1 MSHPC
6 GVVSLVRPV
15 TDIERSQTPFKVVSD
30 YAPSG
35 DQPQA
40 IEELVRR
47 IDAGEHDVAVETDHA
62 GLLLR
67 ASVPEGLRLETPA
80 G

>member
-47 IDAGEHDVAVETDHA
+47 INAGVI
-62 GLLLR
+62 
-67 ASVPEGLRLETPA
+67 
-80 G
+80 